1 MARRPALRRHRAL
14 ASLLL
19 LAGCAGATPVDPVAV
34 PAADSSRAFVV
45 FRGDTTI
52 TVDHLRVA
60 AGELIGQRVPDH
72 PGGLRP
78 IIIYPMATVDSVTEA
93 HLDRNGL
100 ALFAIPIA
108 VVVGVIVALRASW
121 GSD

>member
-1 MARRPALRRHRAL
+1 MRDPPSVGRV
-14 ASLLL
+14 
-19 LAGCAGATPVDPVAV
+19 GVD
-34 PAADSSRAFVV
+34 
-45 FRGDTTI
+45 T
-52 TVDHLRVA
+52 
-60 AGELIGQRVPDH
+60 LIGQRVPAH

-108 VVVGVIVALRASW
+108 VVVGVIVGLRAGW